1 MVFNIHHI
9 RVIFPYA
16 HAHSPTTASPFCK
29 PVKDV
34 TPKQPEGNI
43 GNIREFSIWIVS
55 NYLCIEYTDC
65 SGIGLT
71 MCMYEQHGCKTQL
84 WELRNSLRNY
94 GQDVLNMVFK
104 IASRKC
110 KQN

>member
-16 HAHSPTTASPFCK
+16 HAHSPATASPFCK

-34 TPKQPEGNI
+34 TPKDPEGNI
-43 GNIREFSIWIVS
+43 GNPREFSIWIVS
-55 NYLCIEYTDC
+55 NYWCIEYTDY

-71 MCMYEQHGCKTQL
+71 MCMYEKHGCKIQL
-84 WELRNSLRNY
+84 WELRSH

-104 IASRKC
+104 IAPRKC
-110 KQN
+110 KQS